1 MVAGKSGDQQVKHIT
16 SGDNHSARKDVTM
29 YSPTWATIFT
39 DDCIPTRPASGNQA
53 EGQNS
58 KDLADKVNSK
68 NSVLS
73 APHLKLSIF
82 RIIFQDW

>member
-16 SGDNHSARKDVTM
+16 FADNDSARKDVTM
-29 YSPTWATIFT
+29 CSPTWATIFT

-58 KDLADKVNSK
+58 EDSSDKVNSK
-68 NSVLS
+68 NSVLW

-82 RIIFQDW
+82 GIIFQDW